1 MFKTPKCAMPRFLVL
16 PFNTW
21 AAEAVGRSLRRLFA
35 AGSSGRQ
42 WLTSSILVAGIISV
56 IVGVQA
62 EGVIAQTAAASS
74 QSLTLTGAVDLA
86 LKQNL
91 DLQIAN
97 IETATR
103 QQDQAIARSDL
114 LPHAALGMDE
124 SIDRYNLKARVGIQ
138 LPGVPHSIGPFQA
151 IHAGTSFSTPLFD
164 LTLIRKY
171 QESGHRLLATR
182 AEEQVVREETVLLVV
197 SEYMAHL
204 RALASITAAQSRVEL
219 ADRLAHQAGDLLTDG
234 VATKIDVSRAQ
245 VRVREEQQRLIDAQR
260 DAEATLYALKRI
272 LNLPESQKI
281 KAADQQ
287 EFIST
292 PALDLPDPLSMALK
306 QRPELDSLSES
317 TKAAELAHKAAVADS
332 LPKLAF
338 EGRWNE
344 EGETF
349 TDLTP
354 GYEYS
359 VGVKVP
365 IFTGGRVSAE
375 RKRTALAE
383 QQAQKQ
389 LAQERNRVI
398 EQVRDSQTELEAAF
412 HQVELGRQQVQL
424 ANEEI
429 SLSQGRFKSGVA
441 DNIEV
446 TAAQDSLARANDA
459 EIGALFRYNIAR
471 AQLARAVGSEEKTYN
486 H

>member
-16 PFNTW
+16 PFNSW
-21 AAEAVGRSLRRLFA
+21 ATEAVGRSLRRLSA

-42 WLTSSILVAGIISV
+42 WLTSSILVAGIISI
-56 IVGVQA
+56 IVGVLAQ
-62 EGVIAQTAAASS
+62 GVIAQTAAASS

-260 DAEATLYALKRI
+260 DAETTLYALKRI

-292 PALDLPDPLSMALK
+292 RALDLPDPLSMALK

-317 TKAAELAHKAAVADS
+317 TKAAELAHKAAVAES

-338 EGRWNE
+338 EGRWNK

-349 TDLTP
+349 ADLTP

-429 SLSQGRFKSGVA
+429 SLSQGRFQSGVA